1 MTTAARRRL
10 MRDFKRLQVHYISEV
25 NFSFYWPQLDTAKCP
40 KSLAQCC
47 TVSCHIK
54 MDGIW
59 YSLKR
64 IETASFKS
72 YILDDFAAICLRNSD
87 PFYLVIYYI
96 KWVTTSWTY
105 SNIGSLVS
113 SV

>member
-1 MTTAARRRL
+1 
-10 MRDFKRLQVHYISEV
+10 
-25 NFSFYWPQLDTAKCP
+25 
-40 KSLAQCC
+40 
-47 TVSCHIK
+47 

-87 PFYLVIYYI
+87 PFYLVIYYV
-96 KWVTTSWTY
+96 KWVNTY
-105 SNIGSLVS
+105 HEHTVIAKLSIILLQWMYNIGTHGQDTVFFTEAVGQDLLNIL
-113 SV
+113 